1 MISNWQS
8 FTNEFSLYLK
18 LERSLSE
25 NTVEAY
31 MTDLSKLIQFLDF
44 KKYDL
49 SPQQLKADDIHEF
62 LSWIYE
68 LGMTASSQA
77 RVLSGIKAFYK
88 FLIMTDRITKD
99 PTSLI
104 ESPKIGR
111 HLPDTLDV
119 HEIDQMIAAIDRSTP
134 EGERNVAIIETL
146 YSCGLRVSELVTL
159 KISEIY
165 ADEGFVRVI
174 GKGDKQRLVPISNA
188 ALRYIKNYMENV
200 RIHLNIKPGNS
211 DFLFLNR
218 RGAKLSR
225 VMVFLI
231 IKQLAEAIG
240 LHKNISPHTLRHSFA
255 THLVEGGADLRAVQE
270 MLGHES
276 ITTTEIYTHLDR
288 SYLRENI
295 IQFHPRAKK

>member
-44 KKYDL
+44 KKYEL

-88 FLIMTDRITKD
+88 FLIMTDKITHD

-104 ESPKIGR
+104 EAPKIGR

-119 HEIDQMIAAIDRSTP
+119 HEIDKMIAAIDRSTP

-211 DFLFLNR
+211 DFVFLNR